1 MRRLLLALVFCV
13 VCAPGFAKPTVSA
26 ETPVRTSVALTTN
39 HVDDGESDLGDL
51 TADALRLSNHTDGA
65 FIAAASFV
73 RSSRVLG
80 PGTIDVDDIYEAF
93 QFPSEAVAIVKL
105 SGKQIVSGLKMSF
118 TLYPVGYSGFLQIS
132 GITAS
137 VAMNHGSAVIS
148 NVKIDNKL
156 VQPNQFYKIAMPL
169 TLANGAQGYFRVWDK
184 DDIVSSGPR
193 TLKQSIEQYFKQHP
207 DIAKGDRRLVV
218 LQQ

>member
-1 MRRLLLALVFCV
+1 MKSVLFAALLALLCTSGFT
-13 VCAPGFAKPTVSA
+13 APAASPESS
-26 ETPVRTSVALTTN
+26 VRTSVPLSTSHIDERET
-39 HVDDGESDLGDL
+39 DLGDF
-51 TADALRLSNHTDGA
+51 TADALRDSNHTDGA

-73 RSSRVLG
+73 RSSRVMG
-80 PGTIDVDDIYEAF
+80 PGKIDVDDLYQSF
-93 QFPSEAVAIVKL
+93 QFPTEAVAIVKL
-105 SGKQIVSGLKMSF
+105 SGKQIESGLKMSF

-137 VAMNHGSAVIS
+137 VRMTNGSAVLTDIKIS
-148 NVKIDNKL
+148 GKP
-156 VQPNQFYKIAMPL
+156 VQPTAFYKIAMPL

-193 TLKQSIEQYFKQHP
+193 TLRQSIEQYAKQHT
-207 DIAKGDRRLVV
+207 DIAKGDSRLVV

>member
-1 MRRLLLALVFCV
+1 MKRLLIALLVAVACS
-13 VCAPGFAKPTVSA
+13 AGYAKPAVSP
-26 ETPVRTSVALTTN
+26 ETPVRTSVALSTK
-39 HVDDGESDLGDL
+39 HVDEGETDLGDL
-51 TADALRLSNHTDGA
+51 TADALRLSNHADGA

-73 RSSRVLG
+73 RSSRMLG

-93 QFPSEAVAIVKL
+93 QFPTEAVAMVKL
-105 SGKQIVSGLKMSF
+105 SGKQIESGLKMSF
-118 TLYPVGYSGFLQIS
+118 TLYPVGYSGFLQVS
-132 GITAS
+132 GVTAS
-137 VAMNHGSAVIS
+137 VSMKNGSAVVS
-148 NVKIDNKL
+148 NIKIGNKP
-156 VQPNQFYKIAMPL
+156 VVANQFYKIAMPL

-184 DDIVSSGPR
+184 DDILSTGPR